1 MGNQQAKP
9 KDISKKNDLTSIDL
23 EEHIPVEPEKVQATL
38 ISLPSKFKKIE
49 SLDDPTLYGYLE
61 HHPNINRIDLSN
73 YGTGHSIKGTIPD
86 RFIRLLMN
94 LEHLEY
100 LYLYNNQLCGNI
112 PSELGKLENLKY
124 LNLSNNQLCGNIPS
138 ELGNLEDLKYL
149 SLSYNQLCGNIPSEL
164 GKLENLKSLYLH
176 NNQLC
181 GNIPLELGNIKNLSS
196 LNLSLNQLCGNI
208 PSEIGNIKN
217 LSIFDVR
224 NNNLNGEYPTKYSK
238 KYG

>member
-38 ISLPSKFKKIE
+38 ISLPSEFEKIE
-49 SLDDPTLYGYLE
+49 SLDDLTLYEYLE

-73 YGTGHSIKGTIPD
+73 YNTGHSIKGTIPD

-112 PSELGKLENLKY
+112 PSELG
-124 LNLSNNQLCGNIPS
+124 
-138 ELGNLEDLKYL
+138 
-149 SLSYNQLCGNIPSEL
+149 
-164 GKLENLKSLYLH
+164 
-176 NNQLC
+176 
-181 GNIPLELGNIKNLSS
+181 NIKNLSK
-196 LNLSLNQLCGNI
+196 LYLYNNQLCGNI
-208 PSEIGNIKN
+208 PSEIGNITN
-217 LSIFDVR
+217 LKHFNVR

-238 KYG
+238 KYGKCSFDNNNFTINIQEDEEYDDKSIPSWSIPNTKVEVFPKISLEPKKTCKYL